1 MNKENLNQALEAL
14 KIALTEEESTPAHVS
29 ITFKDKIHGKGLFWA
44 GNDYTK
50 QIALFGDPDRIFISE
65 HVDIAK
71 GKELQ
76 INGVKALD
84 ETSIGAGITKSNLK
98 EVGRLKG
105 LIVDGSLSVNQ
116 YLHYDSSSDRLGIG
130 TDQPNSALSIAEDGI
145 EVGIGTDDFNTGYI
159 GTFASHD
166 FNLKT
171 DDETRLTIT
180 ASGDVKV
187 KNNVK
192 VAGKLAVGVNNPDPQ
207 VDLHVSGSIK
217 FNGSVHL
224 KGSEPP
230 KGGTYN
236 AGDITWNSNPQV
248 NGQIG
253 WVCVK
258 AGNPGVWAPFG
269 NIR

>member
-1 MNKENLNQALEAL
+1 MNKEHLNQALEAL
-14 KIALTEEESTPAHVS
+14 KIALTEDEQTLSHAS

-50 QIALFGDPDRIFISE
+50 QIALFGEPDRIFISE

-84 ETSIGAGITKSNLK
+84 EEGLGASITKSNLK

-105 LIVDGSLSVNQ
+105 LIVDGSMTVNQ
-116 YLHYDSSSDRLGIG
+116 YLFYDSGSDRLGIG
-130 TDQPNSALSIAEDGI
+130 TDQPNSALSVAEDGI
-145 EVGIGTDDFNTGYI
+145 EVGIGTDDFTRGYI

-166 FNLKT
+166 LDIKT
-171 DDETRLTIT
+171 DDETRLTVT
-180 ASGDVKV
+180 AGGDVKI

-192 VAGKLAVGVNNPDPQ
+192 VSGKMAIGVNNPDPE

-217 FNGSVHL
+217 FNGSLHI

-236 AGDITWNSNPQV
+236 VGDITWNSNPVV